1 MLKCQSLSVF
11 PLAFDIQKNFL
22 LNCLKMPNPP
32 VHIPIN
38 GVIDL
43 HTFLPN
49 EAGQVVDEYLNV
61 CSQNGILE
69 VKIIHGK
76 GKGVLRRTVE
86 AVLKRHPLVLSFKQ
100 DRGPSS
106 WGATIV
112 FLKEMKR
119 DEHERKI

>member
-1 MLKCQSLSVF
+1 MSNS
-11 PLAFDIQKNFL
+11 
-22 LNCLKMPNPP
+22 P

-43 HTFLPN
+43 HTFAPN

-61 CSQNGILE
+61 CSQKSILE

-86 AVLKRHPLVLSFKQ
+86 SVLKRHPLVLSFKQ
-100 DRGPSS
+100 DRGPSG
-106 WGATIV
+106 WGATVV
-112 FLKEMKR
+112 FLKEMGRGKY
-119 DEHERKI
+119 ERKI

>member
-1 MLKCQSLSVF
+1 
-11 PLAFDIQKNFL
+11 
-22 LNCLKMPNPP
+22 MPNAP

-61 CSQNGILE
+61 CSQKGIVE

-86 AVLKRHPLVLSFKQ
+86 AVLKRHPLVLSFKH
-100 DRGPSS
+100 DSGPSG

-112 FLKEMKR
+112 ILKENEKG
-119 DEHERKI
+119 